1 MAEKKEKQ
9 YVSDNAQ
16 LMAEWNWEHNEGLDP
31 TTISYGSGRKV
42 WWKCSKGHE
51 WSSVVARRF
60 NGSGCPYCVGQKVWA
75 GFNDLATINPDLAQE
90 WHPTKNAPLTPK
102 EITANSGQ
110 KVWWL
115 CNKGHAWQA
124 TIDNRMKGSGCPYCT
139 GRCAIRGETDL
150 ATTHP
155 EIALEWHPTKNG
167 DLSPYDIS
175 AGSSRKAWWKCSKGH
190 EWRAVIYS
198 RLVSSCP
205 VCTGEARTSFPEQV
219 IYFYLQQIT
228 TTYNRYM
235 LESRTEIDVFL
246 PELKI
251 GIEYDGVYFHNSAE
265 SDLREKRKETT
276 LLQHGITLLRVKE
289 RNDLDVADHTDNII
303 YCRPYP
309 NFSELRNV
317 LTKLIER
324 INQITGQTFY
334 LDIDVNR
341 DRGKIYAQYISSNKE
356 DSLQVKN
363 PDLATQWHPYKN
375 ETLTPL
381 MVTPN
386 SGKRVWW
393 LCENGHEW
401 QAIIQSRNRGN
412 GCPHCRGN
420 AGAEKRINNVIASK
434 GSLATLLPEIATE
447 WHPDKNG
454 DLQPTDVSVGSGKK
468 VWWQCSSCGNEWQ
481 AVIASRSKGHGCPFC
496 AGLYTV
502 KGKSD
507 LKTSNPALAKE
518 WNYEKNGNMRPEQ
531 FAPNSHRKV
540 WWKCNNGHE
549 WQAAIYNRNNGR
561 GCPECVKKRKIYD
574 QD

>member
-1 MAEKKEKQ
+1 M
-9 YVSDNAQ
+9 
-16 LMAEWNWEHNEGLDP
+16 LF
-31 TTISYGSGRKV
+31 R
-42 WWKCSKGHE
+42 
-51 WSSVVARRF
+51 SVVARRF

-124 TIDNRMKGSGCPYCT
+124 TIDNRMKGSGCSYCT

-317 LTKLIER
+317 LTKLI
-324 INQITGQTFY
+324 
-334 LDIDVNR
+334 VN
-341 DRGKIYAQYISSNKE
+341 A
-356 DSLQVKN
+356 
-363 PDLATQWHPYKN
+363 
-375 ETLTPL
+375 
-381 MVTPN
+381 
-386 SGKRVWW
+386 
-393 LCENGHEW
+393 
-401 QAIIQSRNRGN
+401 
-412 GCPHCRGN
+412 
-420 AGAEKRINNVIASK
+420 
-434 GSLATLLPEIATE
+434 
-447 WHPDKNG
+447 
-454 DLQPTDVSVGSGKK
+454 
-468 VWWQCSSCGNEWQ
+468 
-481 AVIASRSKGHGCPFC
+481 
-496 AGLYTV
+496 
-502 KGKSD
+502 
-507 LKTSNPALAKE
+507 
-518 WNYEKNGNMRPEQ
+518 
-531 FAPNSHRKV
+531 RK
-540 WWKCNNGHE
+540 
-549 WQAAIYNRNNGR
+549 
-561 GCPECVKKRKIYD
+561 
-574 QD
+574 